1 MFIFENTVPVI
12 NVLYLN
18 EKLVKLFNQHLYQ
31 DRQLVLNSRIYP
43 KKKKEKKSLDMS
55 YGV

>member
-31 DRQLVLNSRIYP
+31 DRQLVLNSRIYQQQQQQQ
-43 KKKKEKKSLDMS
+43 K
-55 YGV
+55 VWT